1 VDYVEI
7 DEARTLAGLRLVLT
21 PGVPGPWGESAKSI
35 FHVKKLPFVPVRQPS
50 EEEDRT
56 AFIEWTRQ
64 TSAPVAMYEEERPR
78 SGWSEILFLA
88 ERLAP
93 EPSLVPTD
101 ARERAL
107 MFGFCHE
114 ICAEQG
120 LAWTRRL
127 QMLPPRPDAP
137 RETMAWKYGVG
148 EQSAGDR
155 ASARLHEI
163 LALFH
168 DQLLLQRASGQ
179 EFLLGERLSALDIY
193 WACFSNMLVP
203 LPPEQSPMADWFR
216 PIYTAPEELRP
227 HPDLIEHR
235 DRIFERYLAL
245 PQDF

>member
-7 DEARTLAGLRLVLT
+7 DEARELRGLRLVLT

-35 FHVKKLPFVPVRQPS
+35 FHVKKLSFIPVRQPS
-50 EEEDRT
+50 EEEDRS

-64 TSAPVAMYEEERPR
+64 TSAPVAMFEDERPR

-93 EPSLVPTD
+93 APSLVPTD
-101 ARERAL
+101 PRERAF
-107 MFGFCHE
+107 MFGLCHE

-120 LAWTRRL
+120 LGWTRRL
-127 QMLPPRPDAP
+127 QLLPENPDAAA
-137 RETMAWKYGVG
+137 ETMAWKYGIG
-148 EQSAGDR
+148 EQSAGERAGDR
-155 ASARLHEI
+155 LREI

-168 DQLLLQRASGQ
+168 DQLRSQHASGH
-179 EFLLGERLSALDIY
+179 EFLVGEHLSALDIY

-203 LPPEQSPMADWFR
+203 LPPPQSPMADWFR

-235 DRIFERYLAL
+235 DRIFQRHLKL